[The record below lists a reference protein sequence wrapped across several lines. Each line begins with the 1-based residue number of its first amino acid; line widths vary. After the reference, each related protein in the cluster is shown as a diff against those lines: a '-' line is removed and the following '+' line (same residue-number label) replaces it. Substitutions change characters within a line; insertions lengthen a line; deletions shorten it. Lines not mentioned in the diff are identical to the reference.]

1 MAELIEVASGL
12 EFPEGPVWM
21 PDGSVLVVEIK
32 RGTLSRVEPDGTVKV
47 VAETGGGPNGAAIGP
62 DGAVYVCN
70 NGGFEWIDANGLTLP
85 GNQPASYTGG
95 SIQRVDLTTG
105 AVQTL

>member
-32 RGTLSRVEPDGTVKV
+32 RGTLSRVEPEGTVKV
-47 VAETGGGPNGAAIGP
+47 VAETGGGPNGA
-62 DGAVYVCN
+62 
-70 NGGFEWIDANGLTLP
+70 GLTL
-85 GNQPASYTGG
+85 AC
-95 SIQRVDLTTG
+95 
-105 AVQTL
+105 